1 MSTEKAEVAVMH
13 GGRGDE
19 AYPEVHEGVV
29 LPAQGRAPE
38 PELPPTWSGGPAGGQ
53 PWGRQPAQQ
62 DPYYGHQAPVPDS
75 DATQMFPPYP
85 QAQPPAAQDAGQPL
99 PQFQGQADATQ
110 LLPPFPAAPQSAFDV
125 RPGAPGA
132 ADATQHLPRYEELS
146 PQQAQYL
153 PQPQSPAAPAYGYPQ
168 EAQPEPQ
175 DDFGH
180 LYRQDSPAQ
189 PQHLQ
194 PQPAYQP
201 PVYQQQPPAP
211 SYDAYDGYEEPRR
224 SRKLSPMAL
233 IGIVV
238 GGCAIAGLAA
248 GALMSGGDDGTPA
261 ASSSQV
267 PSSSTAPDGS
277 GGGADAAENQ
287 AKQLDQLLRQSGGS
301 RTSVINA
308 VANIT
313 KCDDLDQAAADLR
326 AAAKQRGEL
335 MARLKTLSV
344 DQLPRHQE
352 LVDALNK
359 AWTASA
365 AADNHYA
372 AWADQVKQGKH
383 LCKHGKARNTPQ
395 TAAGNNESG
404 NATHAKKTAVGLWN
418 SIAKKYNLTEH
429 QYTQI

>member
-1 MSTEKAEVAVMH
+1 MH

-38 PELPPTWSGGPAGGQ
+38 PELPPAWSSGPAGGQ
-53 PWGRQPAQQ
+53 PWGRPVQQ

-85 QAQPPAAQDAGQPL
+85 QAQPPVSPDAGQPL

-110 LLPPFPAAPQSAFDV
+110 LLPPFPAASQSAPFDV
-125 RPGAPGA
+125 RSGAPGP
-132 ADATQHLPRYEELS
+132 ADATQHLPRYEDLS
-146 PQQAQYL
+146 PQQAQHL

-168 EAQPEPQ
+168 EPQPEPQ

-180 LYRQDSPAQ
+180 LYRQDSPSQ
-189 PQHLQ
+189 QQNLQ
-194 PQPAYQP
+194 PQAAYQP
-201 PVYQQQPPAP
+201 PVYQQQQAYQQQPPAP

-224 SRKLSPMAL
+224 GRKLSPMAL

-238 GGCAIAGLAA
+238 GGCAIAGLLA

-261 ASSSQV
+261 ASSSQS
-267 PSSSTAPDGS
+267 PDASGSSAAPNGS
-277 GGGADAAENQ
+277 GGGASAAENQ

-313 KCDDLDQAAADLR
+313 NCDDLDQAAGDLR
-326 AAAKQRGEL
+326 AAAKQRGDL
-335 MARLKTLSV
+335 MARLKTLPV

-372 AWADQVKQGKH
+372 AWADQVKQGKRM
-383 LCKHGKARNTPQ
+383 CKHGKARNTPQ

-418 SIAKKYNLTEH
+418 SIAKKYDLTEH